1 LGFGENNGIER
12 FAGPGHWNDPD
23 MLEVGNGKLT
33 LDENRLHMSQWA
45 LLAAPLLA
53 GNDLANTKPEI
64 LAILT
69 NREVIAIDQDPLGA
83 QGHRVWRT
91 GPIDVWIKP
100 LADGSKA
107 VGIYNTG
114 EPQGP
119 VTVQFRDLGVGKSA
133 TVRQV
138 WEGKD
143 LGRLENSFT

>member
-1 LGFGENNGIER
+1 
-12 FAGPGHWNDPD
+12 